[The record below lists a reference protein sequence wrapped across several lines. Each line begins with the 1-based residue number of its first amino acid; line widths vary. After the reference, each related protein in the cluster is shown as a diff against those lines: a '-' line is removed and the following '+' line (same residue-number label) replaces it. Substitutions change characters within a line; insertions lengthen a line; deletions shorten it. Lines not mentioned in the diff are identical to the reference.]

1 MDKFINK
8 MLTEK
13 QKQFLRIIDDFL
25 RGLHEGRTRK
35 QIIAHYHMQENGN
48 LIKNPREAEGFDS
61 DTKTQARSRAETV
74 YGSEYLAR
82 VFPALCD
89 LHGKLPPGKKS
100 LPMSTPKPADYEG
113 PWDELSA
120 EEKDDIAREKVGWC
134 AETKF
139 RRDEWEKYKKQP
151 EYAEKVKEYETKNAA
166 RGKKP
171 AKPRSHHQFANN
183 DTLLIPPSE
192 EDLDSAIAEL
202 EALIESDDIRGDVDR
217 SSWPDPITACEEAEA
232 PITAFAEADENGD
245 GVIDEAEFEKLQKKQ
260 HQKWCLNVWDDKGK
274 ESASNNAKYWL
285 MREHPEEFGPTL
297 AVKLTAPRWTEY
309 KPIIKFGEIEY
320 EDAPWYKALEND
332 SKE

>member
-8 MLTEK
+8 MLTDK
-13 QKQFLRIIDDFL
+13 QKQFLKIIDDFL
-25 RGLHEGRTRK
+25 MGLHEGRTHK

-74 YGSEYLAR
+74 YGNEYLAR

-120 EEKDDIAREKVGWC
+120 EEKDDIARGEVGWC
-134 AETKF
+134 AEVKF
-139 RRDEWEKYKKQP
+139 RREEWEKYKKQP

-171 AKPRSHHQFANN
+171 AQPRSSNHHRAYN

-202 EALIESDDIRGDVDR
+202 EALIESDDIRGPVDK
-217 SSWPDPITACEEAEA
+217 SSWPDPIPALEEAEA
-232 PITAFAEADENGD
+232 PITAFEEADENGD
-245 GVIDEAEFEKLQKKQ
+245 GVIDAVEFEKVQVEQ
-260 HQKWCLNVWDDKGK
+260 HRKWCLKHFEGK
-274 ESASNNAKYWL
+274 DLTSSSNNCKYYM
-285 MREHPEEFGPTL
+285 MRIRHPDEFGPTETQR
-297 AVKLTAPRWTEY
+297 LTMKRWTEL
-309 KPIIKFGEIEY
+309 KEEVRFGKIEY
-320 EDAPWYKALEND
+320 EKSPWFQALG
-332 SKE
+332 K

>member
-1 MDKFINK
+1 
-8 MLTEK
+8 MLTDK

-25 RGLHEGRTRK
+25 KGLHEGRTRK

-74 YGSEYLAR
+74 YGNEFLAR
-82 VFPALCD
+82 VFPALCER
-89 LHGKLPPGKKS
+89 HGKLPPGKKS
-100 LPMSTPKPADYEG
+100 LPMSTPKPPGYEG

-120 EEKDDIAREKVGWC
+120 EDKDDIAREEVGYC

-139 RRDEWEKYKKQP
+139 RREEWEKNKKQP

-171 AKPRSHHQFANN
+171 AQPRSNAHRAYN
-183 DTLLIPPSE
+183 DTIIMPPSE

-202 EALIESDDIRGDVDR
+202 EALIESDDVRGPVER
-217 SSWPDPITACEEAEA
+217 PPRRLAPITACEEAEA
-232 PITAFAEADENGD
+232 TITAFEEADKNGD
-245 GVIDEAEFEKLQKKQ
+245 GVIDEAEFEKHLQKQ
-260 HQKWCLNVWDDKGK
+260 HQKWCLTVWDDKGK

-297 AVKLTAPRWTEY
+297 AVKLTAARWTQY

>member
-1 MDKFINK
+1 M
-8 MLTEK
+8 
-13 QKQFLRIIDDFL
+13 
-25 RGLHEGRTRK
+25 
-35 QIIAHYHMQENGN
+35 
-48 LIKNPREAEGFDS
+48 
-61 DTKTQARSRAETV
+61 
-74 YGSEYLAR
+74 
-82 VFPALCD
+82 
-89 LHGKLPPGKKS
+89 
-100 LPMSTPKPADYEG
+100 
-113 PWDELSA
+113 SA
-120 EEKDDIAREKVGWC
+120 EEKDDIARKEVGWC

-171 AKPRSHHQFANN
+171 AAKSLPSLNHHRAYN
-183 DTLLIPPSE
+183 DTIIIPPSE
-192 EDLDSAIAEL
+192 EDLDNAIAEL
-202 EALIESDDIRGDVDR
+202 EALIESDDIRGPVER
-217 SSWPDPITACEEAEA
+217 HWDPSPALEEAET
-232 PITAFAEADENGD
+232 PITAFEEADENGD

-297 AVKLTAPRWTEY
+297 AVKLTAARWTEY